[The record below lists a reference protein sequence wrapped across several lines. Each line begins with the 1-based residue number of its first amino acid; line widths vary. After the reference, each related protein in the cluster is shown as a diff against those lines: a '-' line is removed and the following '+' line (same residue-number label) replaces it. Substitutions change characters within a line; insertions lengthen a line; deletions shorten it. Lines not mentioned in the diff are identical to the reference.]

1 MHWIIKF
8 KYCLFKCSCLSLSFI
23 LSVRLYIYFV
33 FIGIRNPFSLRHLAF
48 ILFKYSHFFPCLFVF
63 YFSLIVFIV
72 KRKILFRDKIETYAS
87 FSNQMTG
94 YINIIVWIQS
104 VLLQAFFFFIRY
116 LFRIESNRD
125 YIPYFFIFSRIR
137 IKFKWIS
144 IYVM

>member
-1 MHWIIKF
+1 MREKKANACTNAHINITYIKLKRNALDNQIQILLIQVF
-8 KYCLFKCSCLSLSFI
+8 MFVSFI
-23 LSVRLYIYFV
+23 YSFCSSIYFV

-94 YINIIVWIQS
+94 YINIIV
-104 VLLQAFFFFIRY
+104 
-116 LFRIESNRD
+116 
-125 YIPYFFIFSRIR
+125 
-137 IKFKWIS
+137 
-144 IYVM
+144 